1 VRASASL
8 AICTATMLLLPCAGA
23 AEAGHCAFD
32 KSALVFE
39 GDVSRQARC
48 LLSPVKMYA
57 RLDEP
62 LEVLPEN
69 LGRLVGQPVSI
80 ARRSLR
86 KHLESIGLQEDDV
99 GGELDGPISET
110 IGGHPARYFV
120 IHDTSTPYFGDK
132 DFPADLNGDAVVNNL
147 DFYRSSTDA
156 KAHVFVNREGA
167 VYLGHDFSSPWRAT
181 KLELRFA
188 GKGSRGRFIHVELVQ
203 PRRRDSEGGLEN
215 NAVAPQPGFSEA
227 QYERLAL
234 LYVAASL
241 RAGTWLT
248 PAYHAV
254 LDSGFNRGH
263 DDPQHFDLAAWDAR
277 LGALLEALEE

>member
-1 VRASASL
+1 MRALASL
-8 AICTATMLLLPCAGA
+8 VYAAAISSLSYVAA
-23 AEAGHCAFD
+23 AEASRCAFD
-32 KSALVFE
+32 KSALVFA
-39 GDVSRQARC
+39 GDASRQARC

-57 RLDEP
+57 RLGEP

-86 KHLESIGLQEDDV
+86 KHLQSIRLQEDDV

-132 DFPADLNGDAVVNNL
+132 DFPADLNSDAMVNNL
-147 DFYRSSTDA
+147 DFYRSPTDA

-167 VYLGHDFSSPWRAT
+167 VYLGHDFSTPWRAT
-181 KLELRFA
+181 KLEMRFA
-188 GKGSRGRFIHVELVQ
+188 GKGSRGRFTHIELLQ
-203 PRRRDSEGGLEN
+203 PRRRDPEAGVEN
-215 NAVAPQPGFSEA
+215 NAMAPQPGFAEP

-241 RAGTWLT
+241 RAGTWLI

-263 DDPQHFDLAAWDAR
+263 DDPQHFDLALWDAR
-277 LGALLEALEE
+277 LGALLKALED